1 MHYYKFNIGDWHLHT
16 SHLTLVEEAVY
27 FRLVNHYYN
36 TEKPFIKSETQTLIR
51 RLRLGNESVTVE
63 IILSE
68 FFVLNGESYVH
79 TRCEK
84 EIKSFKKKAKV
95 NKANG
100 SKGGRPR
107 IDKGLEDNPEE
118 TQTVTTT
125 NPNVTLNTNHKPLT
139 TNQEP
144 LISNMVAN
152 APVDS
157 WVIAFEFFWNTYD
170 KKEGRHKCELKFK
183 KLTIA
188 DRNALFHALPLYIQS
203 TPDKQYRKNPLTWLN
218 GKHWNDEITT
228 PVNPSPESSTGW
240 SEGMWDKNFLES

>member
-36 TEKPFIKSETQTLIR
+36 TEKPFKKSETQALIR
-51 RLRLGNESVTVE
+51 RLRLVGDSVAVFA
-63 IILSE
+63 ILDE
-68 FFVLNGESYVH
+68 FFVLNGESYSH

-100 SKGGRPR
+100 AKGGRPR

-118 TQTVTTT
+118 TQTVTTN

-152 APVDS
+152 APVEQRKRF
-157 WVIAFEFFWNTYD
+157 VI
-170 KKEGRHKCELKFK
+170 
-183 KLTIA
+183 
-188 DRNALFHALPLYIQS
+188 PS
-203 TPDKQYRKNPLTWLN
+203 
-218 GKHWNDEITT
+218 NDEVFNYMRENKNLGTAEASVESEKFCDFYESKGWVVGKT
-228 PVNPSPESSTGW
+228 KMKSWKASVRNWLKKYQSPVNQSPDLSSTNWAG
-240 SEGMWDKNFLES
+240 DKVFDPTYLER

>member
-51 RLRLGNESVTVE
+51 RLRLGNESVTVDT
-63 IILSE
+63 ILAE

-84 EIKSFKKKAKV
+84 EIKTFKKKAKV

-100 SKGGRPR
+100 AKGGRPPVV
-107 IDKGLEDNPEE
+107 KGLKDNPEE

-144 LISNMVAN
+144 LLSNMVAI
-152 APVDS
+152 APVEQKKGFSPPTVIEISCQMESKGLPLNEADREADS
-157 WVIAFEFFWNTYD
+157 FWNFYESKGWYVGKTKM
-170 KKEGRHKCELKFK
+170 KKWKASVNNWL
-183 KLTIA
+183 
-188 DRNALFHALPLYIQS
+188 RNYKPANQS
-203 TPDKQYRKNPLTWLN
+203 PDL
-218 GKHWNDEITT
+218 
-228 PVNPSPESSTGW
+228 SSTDWAG
-240 SEGMWDKNFLES
+240 DKVFDPTYLES

>member
-51 RLRLGNESVTVE
+51 RLRLGNESVTVDT
-63 IILSE
+63 ILAE
-68 FFVLNGESYVH
+68 FFVLNGESYFH

-95 NKANG
+95 NKTNG
-100 SKGGRPR
+100 AKGGRPPVV
-107 IDKGLEDNPEE
+107 KGLENNPEE
-118 TQTVTTT
+118 TQTVTTP

-144 LISNMVAN
+144 LISNMVAV
-152 APVDS
+152 APVEQKKRFTPPTVIEISCQMESKGLVLSEADS
-157 WVIAFEFFWNTYD
+157 QADNFWNFYES
-170 KKEGRHKCELKFK
+170 KGWFVGKNKMKNWKAAVNNWLKNYK
-183 KLTIA
+183 PAKL
-188 DRNALFHALPLYIQS
+188 IQ
-203 TPDKQYRKNPLTWLN
+203 
-218 GKHWNDEITT
+218 
-228 PVNPSPESSTGW
+228 
-240 SEGMWDKNFLES
+240 

>member
-51 RLRLGNESVTVE
+51 RLRLGNESVTVDT
-63 IILSE
+63 ILAE
-68 FFVLNGESYVH
+68 FFVLNGESYFH

-100 SKGGRPR
+100 AKGGRPPVV
-107 IDKGLEDNPEE
+107 KGIEDNPEE
-118 TQTVTTT
+118 TQTVTTP

-144 LISNMVAN
+144 LISNMVAV
-152 APVDS
+152 APVEQRKRFTPPTVIEISCQMESKGLPLNEADREADS
-157 WVIAFEFFWNTYD
+157 FWNFYES
-170 KKEGRHKCELKFK
+170 KGWFVGKNKMKNWKAAVNNWLKNYK
-183 KLTIA
+183 
-188 DRNALFHALPLYIQS
+188 
-203 TPDKQYRKNPLTWLN
+203 
-218 GKHWNDEITT
+218 
-228 PVNPSPESSTGW
+228 PVNQSPDLSSTDWAG
-240 SEGMWDKNFLES
+240 DKVFDPTYLER

>member
-152 APVDS
+152 APVEQKKVKRFTPPTVEQVLEQMETKGLTGEFAQTEAQKFWYYYDS
-157 WVIAFEFFWNTYD
+157 INWMRGKKKMSVWKSAVAGWVM
-170 KKEGRHKCELKFK
+170 
-183 KLTIA
+183 
-188 DRNALFHALPLYIQS
+188 RNP
-203 TPDKQYRKNPLTWLN
+203 
-218 GKHWNDEITT
+218 
-228 PVNPSPESSTGW
+228 PVNQSPESMNTDTDWAKGILS
-240 SEGMWDKNFLES
+240 

>member
-51 RLRLGNESVTVE
+51 RLRLGNESVTVDT
-63 IILSE
+63 ILAE
-68 FFVLNGESYVH
+68 FFVLNGESYFH

-95 NKANG
+95 NKVNG
-100 SKGGRPR
+100 AKGGRPPVS
-107 IDKGLEDNPEE
+107 KGIKDNPEE
-118 TQTVTTT
+118 TQTVTTP

-144 LISNMVAN
+144 LISNMVAV
-152 APVDS
+152 APV
-157 WVIAFEFFWNTYD
+157 EQ
-170 KKEGRHKCELKFK
+170 KKRFVVPLQGDVLNYMMER
-183 KLTIA
+183 KLTYSNA
-188 DRNALFHALPLYIQS
+188 NHESEKFCDFYESKNWMVGKTKMKQWKASVRNWLRNNN
-203 TPDKQYRKNPLTWLN
+203 QY
-218 GKHWNDEITT
+218 
-228 PVNPSPESSTGW
+228 PVNNTTESKPGW
-240 SEGMWDKNFLES
+240 SAGTFDPNFLES

>member
-51 RLRLGNESVTVE
+51 RLRLGNESVTVDT
-63 IILSE
+63 ILAE
-68 FFVLNGESYVH
+68 FFVLNGESYFH

-100 SKGGRPR
+100 LKGGRPPVS
-107 IDKGLEDNPEE
+107 KGVEDNPEE
-118 TQTVTTT
+118 TQTVTTP

-144 LISNMVAN
+144 LLKDIVVITPVEQKKVKRFVVPVVWDVYDYMLTKGLVDPEATQQADKFHNYYESNGWKVGKNKMVKWKGAAAN
-152 APVDS
+152 
-157 WVIAFEFFWNTYD
+157 WI
-170 KKEGRHKCELKFK
+170 
-183 KLTIA
+183 
-188 DRNALFHALPLYIQS
+188 
-203 TPDKQYRKNPLTWLN
+203 KNN
-218 GKHWNDEITT
+218 HTT